1 MRYTAILGDKIARQG
16 VVLLRL
22 RDTETILL
30 VEILDLQ
37 TRRKLPLAS
46 LNLSLDKLLHIVLVL
61 NLAKYLLQ
69 NIFQRYDTRSAT
81 KLVDDNSDA
90 RLALGEGLKHS
101 LQRHSL
107 GDIYG
112 LDKDIG
118 DTLRVLEQRLRV
130 DIADDIV
137 DGVVPHEDTR
147 IVGLDKALGELLD
160 SGRLKVYGLDIDTLH
175 HTISDTQI
183 GKIQSVLEETNILL
197 VLALH
202 LDIVGLDKLCQVVTV
217 ELHLLIALL
226 HTLSRKAQK
235 QCAKKRCKARYR
247 IENQVDN
254 EDNGRKECI
263 IKVWVMLE
271 YRFWDIL
278 ANEDD
283 DHRR

>member
-1 MRYTAILGDKIARQG
+1 M
-16 VVLLRL
+16 
-22 RDTETILL
+22 
-30 VEILDLQ
+30 
-37 TRRKLPLAS
+37 
-46 LNLSLDKLLHIVLVL
+46 
-61 NLAKYLLQ
+61 
-69 NIFQRYDTRSAT
+69 
-81 KLVDDNSDA
+81 
-90 RLALGEGLKHS
+90 
-101 LQRHSL
+101 
-107 GDIYG
+107 
-112 LDKDIG
+112 
-118 DTLRVLEQRLRV
+118 
-130 DIADDIV
+130 
-137 DGVVPHEDTR
+137 PHEDTR

-160 SGRLKVYGLDIDTLH
+160 GGRLKVYGLDIDTLH

-235 QCAKKRCKARYR
+235 QCAKKRCKARYG

-278 ANEDD
+278 ADKYA